1 MRFVLCLL
9 LTFCLS
15 ALCGAQETRQEIR
28 LVAAGSLTDAFNV
41 MIADYSKSH
50 PVHITATWGPS
61 GVLRDSLE
69 QGATFDIFASAALP
83 HAQALTDKAISGPSI
98 LFVRNTLCAIVPAT
112 STVTT
117 GTLVDLLLKPET
129 RLATSTPTADP
140 GGDYTW
146 RLFEL
151 IDHDHPGAYAAL
163 TGKAQQVFGGATTT
177 TLVNGR
183 HRLGLALDNGVAD
196 IVIYYCSWG
205 HQATAEAGKYRMMP
219 LPAGLAV
226 GAEYGL
232 TLSARAPA
240 EAAGF
245 AMYILSP
252 AGQKTLKD
260 FGFVPVALPQGE

>member
-9 LTFCLS
+9 LTFCFS
-15 ALCGAQETRQEIR
+15 SPGRAQEIR

-41 MIADYSKSH
+41 MIAEYGKRH
-50 PVHITATWGPS
+50 PVHVTTTWGPS

-69 QGATFDIFASAALP
+69 RGAPLDIFASAALP
-83 HAQALTDKAISGPSI
+83 HAQVLTDNAISGPSV
-98 LFVRNTLCAIVPAT
+98 LFVRNTLCAIVPAA

-117 GTLVDLLLKPET
+117 GTLVEFLLKPET
-129 RLATSTPTADP
+129 RLATSTPKADP

-151 IDHDHPGAYAAL
+151 IDHDHTGAYAAL
-163 TGKAQQVFGGATTT
+163 TGKAQQLFGGATMT

-183 HRLGLALDNGVAD
+183 HRLNLALDNGVAD
-196 IVIYYCSWG
+196 IGIYYRSWG
-205 HQATAEAGKYRMMP
+205 HQAAAEAGKYRMMP
-219 LPAGLAV
+219 LPADLTV

-232 TLSARAPA
+232 TLSMRAPT
-240 EAAGF
+240 EAVGF

-252 AGQKTLKD
+252 KGQKTLKD
-260 FGFVPVALPQGE
+260 FGFVPVTLPQGD